1 MGNAAIV
8 IPTLNEAAHIG
19 ALLTQCAQ
27 LPADVVGAIVVADG
41 GSADATRTIVVE
53 AAIADPRIRLIDNPR
68 RIQSAGINDAVA
80 GLELA
85 IDAFVRIDAH
95 ATYPDDYVPRVLAA
109 LDDSGADVVATRL
122 LTTGVT
128 PMQRAIAAAS
138 NSVFGTGGAA
148 HRQGG
153 YSGFIDHGHHA
164 GFRRAAFERVGG
176 YDATFVANE
185 DAEFDARIRRTGGHI
200 WMAGDIEV
208 VYYPRRTLGGLA
220 CQYRRYGT
228 GRAANV
234 LKHREIRLRQL
245 LAPTITVALAGALLV
260 ATVWPPALIVPAVY
274 AIGLALATAILVRR
288 SRDPAVLLAFPAMAI
303 MHVAW
308 GSGFI
313 MQFVRDTIGRRN
325 GSRRSVS
332 RRSDRGIKG

>member
-1 MGNAAIV
+1 MMGPAAIV

-19 ALLTQCAQ
+19 ALLAQCAR
-27 LPADVVGAIVVADG
+27 LPADMVRTIVVADG
-41 GSADATRTIVVE
+41 GSADTTQTIVLE
-53 AAIADPRIRLIDNPR
+53 AAMADPRIRLVNNPQ
-68 RIQSAGINDAVA
+68 RIQSAGINNAVA
-80 GLELA
+80 GLEPT

-109 LDDSGADVVATRL
+109 LYGSGADVVATRL

-128 PMQRAIAAAS
+128 PVQRAIAAAS
-138 NSVFGTGGAA
+138 NSMFGTGGAA

-176 YDATFVANE
+176 YDATFIANE
-185 DAEFDARIRRTGGHI
+185 DAEFDARIRRTGGRI

-208 VYYPRRTLGGLA
+208 VYYPRRTLSGLA
-220 CQYRRYGT
+220 RQYRRYGT

-234 LKHREIRLRQL
+234 LKHCEIRFRQL
-245 LAPTITVALAGALLV
+245 LAPAITLALVGALLV

-274 AIGLALATAILVRR
+274 SVGLALATTILVRR

-313 MQFVRDTIGRRN
+313 MQIARDTVGRILN
-325 GSRRSVS
+325 GSLRSMS
-332 RRSDRGIKG
+332 RRTTGV